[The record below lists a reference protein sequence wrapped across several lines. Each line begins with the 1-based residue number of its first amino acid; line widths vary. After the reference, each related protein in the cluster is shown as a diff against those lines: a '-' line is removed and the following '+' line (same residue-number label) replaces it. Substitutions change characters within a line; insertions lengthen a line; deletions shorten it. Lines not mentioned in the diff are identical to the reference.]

1 MSFDTAIALTRATPV
16 YWGSVYPR
24 VRRELADQRRRAAAI
39 PDAPLRAVAL
49 GVLEHKRSNIDGA
62 AAFAVF
68 APRARRGAA
77 IRAQVAFQSL
87 YDYLDV
93 LAERRHSD
101 PVGNSRRLHGA
112 LMAAL
117 DPRAPER
124 ADDAPL
130 DADEDGGYVQGTVE
144 RCRSALRA
152 LPGYPAVR
160 APAARLGAQIVDYQS
175 FNVSAQPGPQAQFA
189 RWALEL
195 TPPGAG
201 LRWWE
206 TAASAGSSLGLF
218 ALIAMAAQ
226 PDVSVADALAVER
239 AYFPWIG
246 ALHSLLDSLID
257 LDEDRASG
265 QRALIENYADA
276 GETACRLRLLADE
289 SRRHACALSHSD
301 RHLLMLAAM
310 ASLYL
315 AEPQA
320 QDPHARAARR
330 AVLRA
335 LGAPAFAAMAVMR
348 LRRAAL
354 LRVCSES
361 RFA

>member
-1 MSFDTAIALTRATPV
+1 MSFDTAITLARATPT
-16 YWGSVYPR
+16 YWCSVYPQ

-39 PDAPLRAVAL
+39 PRAPLRAVAL
-49 GVLEHKRSNIDGA
+49 EVLDSKRANIDGA

-68 APRARRGAA
+68 APRARRPAV

-87 YDYLDV
+87 YDYLDA
-93 LAERRHSD
+93 LAEQPHPD
-101 PVGNSRRLHGA
+101 PVLESRRLHGA
-112 LMAAL
+112 LTAAL
-117 DPRAPER
+117 DPCAPDG
-124 ADDAPL
+124 AQDAQPG
-130 DADEDGGYVQGTVE
+130 DGEDGGYVQGTVE
-144 RCRSALRA
+144 RCRAALRA

-160 APAARLGAQIVDYQS
+160 APAARFGAQIVDYQS
-175 FNVSAQPGPQAQFA
+175 FNVSQEPGPQAQFA
-189 RWALEL
+189 RWASQM
-195 TPPGAG
+195 TPPGCG

-226 PDVSVADALAVER
+226 PGVSSAEALAVER

-265 QRALIENYADA
+265 QRALIENYTDA
-276 GETACRLRLLADE
+276 GEAAWRLRLLAQE
-289 SRRHACALSHSD
+289 SRRRAAALAHSD

-310 ASLYL
+310 ASIYL

-335 LGAPAFAAMAVMR
+335 LGAPAITAMAVMR

-354 LRVCSES
+354 SG
-361 RFA
+361 